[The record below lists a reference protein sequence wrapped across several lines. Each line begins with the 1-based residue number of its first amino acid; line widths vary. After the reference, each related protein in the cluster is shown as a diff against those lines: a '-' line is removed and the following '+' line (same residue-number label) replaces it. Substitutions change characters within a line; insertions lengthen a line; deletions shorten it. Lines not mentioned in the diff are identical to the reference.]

1 MNISNFFN
9 SNTSSTNFINNLC
22 AFLNIVDTSRVKVVG
37 VFSGSTTITTTITP
51 TIDPNSTDPSLPA
64 ISDLLSTHISS
75 GSLATNMSGISGFG
89 SMIGASTIYLNTP
102 DYSSGGDTTS
112 VSSNVGLI
120 AGVVVAGVVLIFAS
134 FVTFIYC
141 IRRRSKIAEQII
153 DNE

>member
-1 MNISNFFN
+1 
-9 SNTSSTNFINNLC
+9 
-22 AFLNIVDTSRVKVVG
+22 
-37 VFSGSTTITTTITP
+37 
-51 TIDPNSTDPSLPA
+51 
-64 ISDLLSTHISS
+64 
-75 GSLATNMSGISGFG
+75 
-89 SMIGASTIYLNTP
+89 MIGASTIYLNTP